1 MDKLDW
7 QGEVGE
13 RVGKGGHGD
22 GGARL
27 AGATP
32 QVAAQPLGRR
42 QVAAREWGGADSEEE
57 EARGRWRGVRLPK
70 MDKGCPYIAK
80 LLGFGG

>member
-1 MDKLDW
+1 MAAAL
-7 QGEVGE
+7 
-13 RVGKGGHGD
+13 GGGWRR
-22 GGARL
+22 GQC
-27 AGATP
+27 
-32 QVAAQPLGRR
+32 QVAKEERA
-42 QVAAREWGGADSEEE
+42 GADSEEG